1 MEKRKLKKNNKTPD
15 LVDCEI
21 INLLQKDGRISNTD
35 IAKEMGISEGTVRT
49 RLNRLIKSEIIQIV
63 AVSNPIKLGF
73 KIVGQIRIQIDVG
86 KMEAILK
93 ELKKLKALWFIVQTT
108 GRTTGLEAEF
118 IVKSLDDLNVLV
130 FQNINKIDGVIKTDI
145 SLILN
150 YIKRRYDWGTAMDD
164 K

>member
-1 MEKRKLKKNNKTPD
+1 
-15 LVDCEI
+15 
-21 INLLQKDGRISNTD
+21 
-35 IAKEMGISEGTVRT
+35 
-49 RLNRLIKSEIIQIV
+49 
-63 AVSNPIKLGF
+63 
-73 KIVGQIRIQIDVG
+73 
-86 KMEAILK
+86 MEAILK